1 MSEMKLIIER
11 WDRFLIKEQEEE
23 SQTLGQKAAA
33 GLGKISSIIAKG
45 FNKMDD
51 YVRQDYC
58 EKKFPLHLKGQG
70 GDIQTWG
77 DLQALLKCGSEYQ
90 NKKQVLNT
98 LASFVPG
105 VSAAMGVIQKSS
117 EISDLIIG
125 AYQMDDESR
134 PEGAIGKLDM
144 DDEVADIIDD
154 KIEKAFIQFLIQE
167 ISDTKNLE
175 QDIDAN
181 WNITNALKAF
191 LAREKNN
198 RTITGFEKG

>member
-1 MSEMKLIIER
+1 MSEMKTIMER

-23 SQTLGQKAAA
+23 SQTLGQKTAT
-33 GLGKISSIIAKG
+33 GLSKVSSMIAKG

-90 NKKQVLNT
+90 NKKQVLAT

-105 VSAAMGVIQKSS
+105 VAAAMSVIQKSS

-125 AYQMDDESR
+125 AYQTPDGER
-134 PEGAIGKLDM
+134 PEGALGKLDI
-144 DDEVADIIDD
+144 DDEVSDIIDD
-154 KIEKAFIQFLIQE
+154 EIEKAFIEFLIQE

-175 QDIDAN
+175 QDIDAD
-181 WNITNALKAF
+181 WDITTALKSF
-191 LAREKNN
+191 LAKEKNN

>member
-1 MSEMKLIIER
+1 
-11 WDRFLIKEQEEE
+11 
-23 SQTLGQKAAA
+23 
-33 GLGKISSIIAKG
+33 
-45 FNKMDD
+45 
-51 YVRQDYC
+51 
-58 EKKFPLHLKGQG
+58 
-70 GDIQTWG
+70 
-77 DLQALLKCGSEYQ
+77 
-90 NKKQVLNT
+90 
-98 LASFVPG
+98 
-105 VSAAMGVIQKSS
+105 MGVIQKSS

>member
-1 MSEMKLIIER
+1 
-11 WDRFLIKEQEEE
+11 
-23 SQTLGQKAAA
+23 
-33 GLGKISSIIAKG
+33 
-45 FNKMDD
+45 
-51 YVRQDYC
+51 
-58 EKKFPLHLKGQG
+58 
-70 GDIQTWG
+70 
-77 DLQALLKCGSEYQ
+77 
-90 NKKQVLNT
+90 
-98 LASFVPG
+98 
-105 VSAAMGVIQKSS
+105 MGVIQKSS

-181 WNITNALKAF
+181 WNVTSALKAF